1 MYFPVRQSL
10 VLKTPVKGLKT
21 IIFCGILFYI
31 KSDMRFTG
39 KYTFVLAAKVIFR
52 ESIDSCLRE
61 GILAGYMAL
70 SYKADFKK
78 ERRSV

>member
-1 MYFPVRQSL
+1 MVFNPLAGVFNTRDCL
-10 VLKTPVKGLKT
+10 T
-21 IIFCGILFYI
+21 
-31 KSDMRFTG
+31 R
-39 KYTFVLAAKVIFR
+39 KYTFVLAVKVIFR

-78 ERRSV
+78 ERRIV